1 MRFSRP
7 STIKKTYLIGFC
19 ALLLGL
25 TANGLDVQA
34 ATPRA
39 KISLAPPSEVKIE
52 VDGLEPAS
60 SWSFLN
66 AYAGAVGL
74 GERIENFQAL
84 RSGQSVSVTKVASGE
99 FRSDA
104 PADLVRYTV
113 QTASHLAYLP
123 YVSGLTEDQGIL
135 LPADLLPNSLSNT
148 ELAIE
153 FELPE
158 GWGIESSLSPRS
170 SNRYRIQHP
179 ERSAFL
185 AGPGLR
191 VEKKSIKGISMRV
204 VINGQWPFADKT
216 VLKSASD
223 VLEQYYSMVGFKL
236 LESPVIFIAR
246 LPLSNSNWK
255 AETRGSTV
263 TLLFNPG
270 VNVRNW
276 RGQLGVIFTHEIF
289 HLWVP
294 NSLALKGE
302 YDWFFEGFTM
312 YVALQMALKLKLI
325 NFQEY
330 VNTLSRVYTS
340 YLASPDDQTLIQASA
355 SRWTTSSSLVYNK
368 GMLVAF
374 IYDLTLRWNTQG
386 RSTLSALYP
395 LLFRSADEPVSAND
409 VIISLLTSSPSTPSF
424 GKSYIES
431 TDRIDLERVLPT
443 FGFQVSNAN
452 DPIISVRKDLTD
464 EQKKLL
470 HSYGYRK

>member
-7 STIKKTYLIGFC
+7 STLKKNCLIGFC
-19 ALLLGL
+19 ALLVGL
-25 TANGLDVQA
+25 TGNRLDAQA
-34 ATPRA
+34 STPRVRV
-39 KISLAPPSEVKIE
+39 SLAIPSEIKIE

-66 AYAGAVGL
+66 AYAGAIGL

-84 RSGQSVSVTKVASGE
+84 RSGQSVTVAKVASGE

-104 PADLVRYTV
+104 PADLVRYVV

-123 YVSGLTEDQGIL
+123 YVSGLTEDQGVL
-135 LPADLLPNSLSNT
+135 LPADLLPESLSNT
-148 ELAIE
+148 ELAIQ
-153 FELPE
+153 FDLPE
-158 GWGIESSLSPRS
+158 GWRVESSLSPEG
-170 SNRYRIQHP
+170 SNRYRVRRP

-191 VEKKSIKGISMRV
+191 VENKSVKGVPMRV
-204 VINGQWPFADKT
+204 VIMGQWPFGDKT
-216 VLKSASD
+216 VLKTASD

-236 LESPVIFIAR
+236 LETPVIFIAR

-270 VNVRNW
+270 VNFRNW

-312 YVALQMALKLKLI
+312 YVALQVAFKLKLI

-330 VNTLSRVYTS
+330 LNTLSRVYNS
-340 YLASPDDQTLIQASA
+340 YLASTDDQTLIQASA

-374 IYDLTLRWNTQG
+374 IYDLTLRSNTQG
-386 RSTLSALYP
+386 RSTLSGLYP
-395 LLFRSADEPVSAND
+395 LLFRSADEPASAND
-409 VIISLLTSSPSTPSF
+409 VIISLLTSYPSTSSF
-424 GKSYIES
+424 GESYIES
-431 TDRIDLERVLPT
+431 TDRIDLERVLPA
-443 FGFQVSNAN
+443 FGFQVSRGN
-452 DPIISVRKDLTD
+452 DPLISVRKDLTD

-470 HSYGYRK
+470 HSFGYRK

>member
-7 STIKKTYLIGFC
+7 SHIKKTYFIGFC
-19 ALLLGL
+19 SLLLGL
-25 TANGLDVQA
+25 TANSLHVQA
-34 ATPRA
+34 STPRV
-39 KISLAPPSEVKIE
+39 KISLAIPHEIKVE

-66 AYAGAVGL
+66 AYAGAVSL

-84 RSGQSVSVTKVASGE
+84 RTGQLVRVTKVASGE

-104 PADLVRYTV
+104 PADLIRYVVR
-113 QTASHLAYLP
+113 TASHLSYLP
-123 YVSGLTEDQGIL
+123 YVSGLTEDQAVL
-135 LPADLLPNSLSNT
+135 LPADLLPESLSNT

-153 FELPE
+153 FDLPE
-158 GWGIESSLSPRS
+158 GWRVESSLNPGG
-170 SNRYRIQHP
+170 SNRYRLKRP

-185 AGPGLR
+185 AGPDLR
-191 VEKKSIKGISMRV
+191 VENRSVKGIPMRV
-204 VINGQWPFADKT
+204 VVTGQWPFSDKT

-236 LESPVIFIAR
+236 PESPVIFIAR
-246 LPLSNSNWK
+246 LPLSNSKWK

-263 TLLFNPG
+263 TLLLNPG
-270 VNVRNW
+270 VKLRNW

-294 NSLALKGE
+294 NSLSLKGE

-312 YVALQMALKLKLI
+312 YVAMLVAIKLKLI
-325 NFQEY
+325 DFQEY
-330 VNTLSRVYTS
+330 LNTLSRVYNS
-340 YLASPDDQTLIQASA
+340 YLAAPDDQTLIQASA

-374 IYDLTLRWNTQG
+374 IYDLTLRSNTQG
-386 RSTLSALYP
+386 QSTLSALYP
-395 LLFRSADEPVSAND
+395 LLFRSADEPASAND
-409 VIISLLTSSPSTPSF
+409 VIISLLTSSPSTSSF
-424 GKSYIES
+424 SKSYIES
-431 TDRIDLERVLPT
+431 TDRIHLERVLPA
-443 FGFQVSNAN
+443 FGFQVSNGS
-452 DPIISVRKDLTD
+452 DPLIRVRKDLTD

-470 HSYGYRK
+470 HSFGYRK

>member
-7 STIKKTYLIGFC
+7 STLKKNCFIGFC
-19 ALLLGL
+19 ALLVGL
-25 TANGLDVQA
+25 TANGLAVQA
-34 ATPRA
+34 STPRV
-39 KISLAPPSEVKIE
+39 KVSLAIPAEIKIE

-66 AYAGAVGL
+66 AYAGAIGL

-84 RSGQSVSVTKVASGE
+84 RSGQAVRVTKVASGE

-104 PADLVRYTV
+104 PANLVRYVV

-123 YVSGLTEDQGIL
+123 HVSGLTEDQGVL
-135 LPADLLPNSLSNT
+135 LPADLLPESLSNT

-158 GWGIESSLSPRS
+158 GWRVESSLSPEG
-170 SNRYRIQHP
+170 SNRYRVRSP

-191 VEKKSIKGISMRV
+191 VENKSVRGIPMRV
-204 VINGQWPFADKT
+204 VVVGQWPFADKT

-263 TLLFNPG
+263 TLLFKPG
-270 VNVRNW
+270 VNLRNW
-276 RGQLGVIFTHEIF
+276 RGHLGVIFTHEIF
-289 HLWVP
+289 HLWIP

-312 YVALQMALKLKLI
+312 YVALQVALKLKLI

-330 VNTLSRVYTS
+330 LNTLSRVYNS

-374 IYDLTLRWNTQG
+374 IYDLTLRSNTQG
-386 RSTLSALYP
+386 RSTLTALYP
-395 LLFRSADEPVSAND
+395 SLFRSADEPASAND
-409 VIISLLTSSPSTPSF
+409 VIISLLTSSPSTSTF

-431 TDRIDLERVLPT
+431 TNRIDLERILPE
-443 FGFQVSNAN
+443 FGFQVSNGS
-452 DPIISVRKDLTD
+452 DPLISVRKDLTD

-470 HSYGYRK
+470 HSFGYRK